1 MSYHPESR
9 AFSPADGVFQ
19 QSLLVCGVA
28 IEKNGETPLHIFV
41 DIADNS
47 FKFIFQERK

>member
-1 MSYHPESR
+1 
-9 AFSPADGVFQ
+9 
-19 QSLLVCGVA
+19 LVAVHMDGVA

-47 FKFIFQERK
+47 FKFIFQERKGLSAKNEAVF

>member
-1 MSYHPESR
+1 M
-9 AFSPADGVFQ
+9 DW
-19 QSLLVCGVA
+19 VA

-47 FKFIFQERK
+47 FKFVFQERKGLSEKNEVVF